1 MSYQDIRVK
10 LTNLSKEVIDQGKL
24 ILHYRILVKSIRDRM
39 TLKRANH
46 TKTSHL
52 LFLTLIIQLIIF
64 DLHYRNG
71 DNLLSSMIRVFREGN
86 L

>member
-1 MSYQDIRVK
+1 MSYQDIWVK

-24 ILHYRILVKSIRDRM
+24 ILHYRILVKSIGDRM
-39 TLKRANH
+39 TLKRTNH

-64 DLHYRNG
+64 DLHY
-71 DNLLSSMIRVFREGN
+71 
-86 L
+86 